1 MATDYET
8 KLERFKELVDRHDL
22 TYSYS
27 DDHRVWT
34 RGQDSWAA
42 INEAAKGLDPKDCC
56 AIWNAKVSKELGENE
71 QLYLSTVEHWR
82 TRTDA

>member
-1 MATDYET
+1 MMTA
-8 KLERFKELVDRHDL
+8 KLEKFKELVNAHDL

-27 DDHRVWT
+27 DDFRVWA

-42 INEAAKGLDPKDCC
+42 INEAAKGLDPKECC
-56 AIWNAKVSKELGENE
+56 AIWNAKVRKELGENE
-71 QLYLSTVEHWR
+71 QMYRMTVDQWR